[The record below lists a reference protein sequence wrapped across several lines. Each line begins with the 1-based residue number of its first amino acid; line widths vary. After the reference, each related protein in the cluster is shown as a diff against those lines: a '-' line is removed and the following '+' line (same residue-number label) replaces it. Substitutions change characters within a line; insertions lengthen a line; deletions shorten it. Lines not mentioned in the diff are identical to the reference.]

1 MIRHSFKSKV
11 LLLVFILTIIVNYLS
26 ATGFLTG
33 NSQKSLSDRYQT
45 LLTPAPLAFS
55 IWSVIY
61 LLTFLVILRAIFS
74 KSQSYQDNFASIF
87 PYFLGLLLV
96 NNIWTVFFTSNL
108 IGLSTIIIFA
118 YCILL
123 VIIIKIL
130 SKNKSKLLLRITFG
144 IHAGWLLVASLVNL
158 AVYLVK
164 IDFNYPLPKVYIAI
178 IALIFI
184 TVLSLYLARVLQ
196 NAYLILSVFWA
207 WLMVFKAHLE
217 GNFQHLYF
225 SIQILSLIAAIIL
238 GVSFFIIGYYN
249 VKERYKQKILALTHG
264 FFERNTKSSIIM
276 YFPLSLDVCLMI
288 EVQFIS
294 GAFLYCIK
302 VNP

>member
-45 LLTPAPLAFS
+45 FLTPAP
-55 IWSVIY
+55 
-61 LLTFLVILRAIFS
+61 
-74 KSQSYQDNFASIF
+74 
-87 PYFLGLLLV
+87 
-96 NNIWTVFFTSNL
+96 FFTSNL

-249 VKERYKQKILALTHG
+249 VKERYKQK
-264 FFERNTKSSIIM
+264 NTSPYSRV
-276 YFPLSLDVCLMI
+276 L
-288 EVQFIS
+288 
-294 GAFLYCIK
+294 
-302 VNP
+302 

>member
-238 GVSFFIIGYYN
+238 GVSFFIFGYYN
-249 VKERYKQKILALTHG
+249 VKERYKQK
-264 FFERNTKSSIIM
+264 NTSPYSRV
-276 YFPLSLDVCLMI
+276 L
-288 EVQFIS
+288 
-294 GAFLYCIK
+294 
-302 VNP
+302 

>member
-55 IWSVIY
+55 IWSG
-61 LLTFLVILRAIFS
+61 TS
-74 KSQSYQDNFASIF
+74 K
-87 PYFLGLLLV
+87 
-96 NNIWTVFFTSNL
+96 
-108 IGLSTIIIFA
+108 
-118 YCILL
+118 
-123 VIIIKIL
+123 
-130 SKNKSKLLLRITFG
+130 
-144 IHAGWLLVASLVNL
+144 
-158 AVYLVK
+158 
-164 IDFNYPLPKVYIAI
+164 
-178 IALIFI
+178 
-184 TVLSLYLARVLQ
+184 
-196 NAYLILSVFWA
+196 
-207 WLMVFKAHLE
+207 
-217 GNFQHLYF
+217 
-225 SIQILSLIAAIIL
+225 
-238 GVSFFIIGYYN
+238 
-249 VKERYKQKILALTHG
+249 KILALTHG

>member
-96 NNIWTVFFTSNL
+96 NNIWTVFF
-108 IGLSTIIIFA
+108 
-118 YCILL
+118 
-123 VIIIKIL
+123 
-130 SKNKSKLLLRITFG
+130 
-144 IHAGWLLVASLVNL
+144 W
-158 AVYLVK
+158 
-164 IDFNYPLPKVYIAI
+164 
-178 IALIFI
+178 
-184 TVLSLYLARVLQ
+184 LSL
-196 NAYLILSVFWA
+196 S
-207 WLMVFKAHLE
+207 
-217 GNFQHLYF
+217 
-225 SIQILSLIAAIIL
+225 
-238 GVSFFIIGYYN
+238 
-249 VKERYKQKILALTHG
+249 RY
-264 FFERNTKSSIIM
+264 
-276 YFPLSLDVCLMI
+276 
-288 EVQFIS
+288 
-294 GAFLYCIK
+294 
-302 VNP
+302 

>member
-1 MIRHSFKSKV
+1 
-11 LLLVFILTIIVNYLS
+11 
-26 ATGFLTG
+26 
-33 NSQKSLSDRYQT
+33 
-45 LLTPAPLAFS
+45 
-55 IWSVIY
+55 
-61 LLTFLVILRAIFS
+61 
-74 KSQSYQDNFASIF
+74 
-87 PYFLGLLLV
+87 
-96 NNIWTVFFTSNL
+96 IWTVFFTSNL

-178 IALIFI
+178 IVLIFI

-249 VKERYKQKILALTHG
+249 VKERYKQKRTSPYSRVL
-264 FFERNTKSSIIM
+264 
-276 YFPLSLDVCLMI
+276 
-288 EVQFIS
+288 
-294 GAFLYCIK
+294 
-302 VNP
+302 

>member
-1 MIRHSFKSKV
+1 
-11 LLLVFILTIIVNYLS
+11 
-26 ATGFLTG
+26 
-33 NSQKSLSDRYQT
+33 
-45 LLTPAPLAFS
+45 
-55 IWSVIY
+55 
-61 LLTFLVILRAIFS
+61 
-74 KSQSYQDNFASIF
+74 
-87 PYFLGLLLV
+87 
-96 NNIWTVFFTSNL
+96 
-108 IGLSTIIIFA
+108 IIIFA

-225 SIQILSLIAAIIL
+225 SIQILSLIAAIIF

-249 VKERYKQKILALTHG
+249 VKERYKQK
-264 FFERNTKSSIIM
+264 NTSPYSRV
-276 YFPLSLDVCLMI
+276 L
-288 EVQFIS
+288 
-294 GAFLYCIK
+294 
-302 VNP
+302 